1 MKVIFVRHG
10 KTKGNLEKRYIGKT
24 DEDLSLEGI
33 KEIKINI
40 DKKLYPP
47 ADILFVSPMRR
58 CIQTADLIYP
68 KIKREIINNFRE
80 CDFGI
85 FEGKNYI
92 ELIGCNEYQK
102 WIDSN
107 GVLPFPEGESREGF
121 SDRCSEAFIQTIRNN
136 YNDEITVAY
145 IVHGGTI
152 MSILDK
158 FTNENKSYYDFQCK
172 NSYGYI
178 CEVYINNDNLVFSR
192 ISSISEEIS

>member
-33 KEIKINI
+33 KAIKINI

-68 KIKREIINNFRE
+68 KIKREIINDFRE

-92 ELIGCNEYQK
+92 ELTSCNEYQK

-107 GVLPFPEGESREGF
+107 GVYLFLKVKVEKVFQIDVEKRLFKPL
-121 SDRCSEAFIQTIRNN
+121 
-136 YNDEITVAY
+136 EI
-145 IVHGGTI
+145 II
-152 MSILDK
+152 MTK
-158 FTNENKSYYDFQCK
+158 
-172 NSYGYI
+172 
-178 CEVYINNDNLVFSR
+178 
-192 ISSISEEIS
+192 